1 MRSKSACVY
10 ILASRQ
16 NGTLYTGVTSDLHAR
31 MAQHVQKLIPGFT
44 ARYGVTQLVYYE
56 IHETIEQAIGR
67 EKQLKEWR
75 RLWKLR
81 LIEQMNPQWLD
92 LFDPETGEIRPG
104 PFDMSERFS

>member
-1 MRSKSACVY
+1 M
-10 ILASRQ
+10 
-16 NGTLYTGVTSDLHAR
+16 TSDLHAR
-31 MAQHVQKLIPGFT
+31 MAQHVQKLISRFT

-92 LFDPETGEIRPG
+92 LFDAETGEIRPG